1 MKKKKFLINC
11 MCCLA
16 LAVGTGGVSTM
27 ASDLNVEF
35 TADEGNAV
43 DDTDISAFSEGEEIG
58 DDATQPQ
65 DIERAGEFLVGNI
78 LFGVD
83 RLRFSLR
90 RGDIGHGFV
99 PARSAGHQPESKRQR
114 EQKREKSFHKI
125 SPSKKQINASENIPA
140 QAAQSLTGLSQT
152 KCRARVTVIASPPR
166 GIAERCSRR
175 RTG

>member
-11 MCCLA
+11 MCYLA

-65 DIERAGEFLVGNI
+65 DIGIVEDEIKAFETEI
-78 LFGVD
+78 
-83 RLRFSLR
+83 SLR
-90 RGDIGHGFV
+90 ENEDIPKNFD
-99 PARSAGHQPESKRQR
+99 SNYSKTCYA
-114 EQKREKSFHKI
+114 I
-125 SPSKKQINASENIPA
+125 
-140 QAAQSLTGLSQT
+140 QSL
-152 KCRARVTVIASPPR
+152 
-166 GIAERCSRR
+166 ERLIEIMKEYQ
-175 RTG
+175 